1 MVLNTFDQ
9 HATKKESF
17 YLAGK
22 FSFLK
27 WLTLYFHSSLFRI
40 VVTQPAV
47 ILCPLLSLC
56 LNAFSFI
63 ITSLRGG
70 GRKYVHTFIIGKY
83 KWLKS
88 KLSAAIQKVTEVT
101 KSKSHFYSVTSL
113 RLVLLLWEESMATD
127 RINCDWHSRK
137 NPHPPVLPGLTSVER
152 LPSDVN
158 RGSLLVHGHLH
169 QKNTDFSH

>member
-1 MVLNTFDQ
+1 MAYSVFPQFLVSNSD
-9 HATKKESF
+9 
-17 YLAGK
+17 YLACSNSLPPPLPITECLQ
-22 FSFLK
+22 FHNNQ
-27 WLTLYFHSSLFRI
+27 LTE
-40 VVTQPAV
+40 
-47 ILCPLLSLC
+47 
-56 LNAFSFI
+56 
-63 ITSLRGG
+63 GG